1 MFEKG
6 ERIAKVIANSGYCSR
21 RDAEKLILEGRVK
34 VNGKTIDTP
43 VVLITDQSIKID
55 NKLLQR
61 REKTKLWIFNKP
73 KGYIVTNSDPK
84 GRKNIYSLLPKN
96 MPRVISIGRLDMDT
110 EGLLLLTNNGDLS
123 RYMEHPTTAWTRQ
136 YLAKVHGNIGM
147 LLSNIDKVGKNGL
160 VVNGIKYAPVKIT
173 IEKQS
178 ESTNTWLRVTITE
191 GKNKEVRNIMD
202 HFGLKVVKLKRIS
215 FGPFQLGKLEV
226 GKVKLVSDKVLKD
239 AIGNKVA
246 LN

>member
-1 MFEKG
+1 MSEKG

-73 KGYIVTNSDPK
+73 KGYIVTNNDPQ
-84 GRKNIYSLLPKN
+84 GRKNIYSLLPKT

-123 RYMEHPTTAWTRQ
+123 RY
-136 YLAKVHGNIGM
+136 I
-147 LLSNIDKVGKNGL
+147 
-160 VVNGIKYAPVKIT
+160 
-173 IEKQS
+173 
-178 ESTNTWLRVTITE
+178 
-191 GKNKEVRNIMD
+191 
-202 HFGLKVVKLKRIS
+202 
-215 FGPFQLGKLEV
+215 
-226 GKVKLVSDKVLKD
+226 
-239 AIGNKVA
+239 
-246 LN
+246 

>member
-1 MFEKG
+1 MLKEG

-34 VNGKTIDTP
+34 VNGKVIDTP
-43 VVLITDQSIKID
+43 VVLITDHSIKID

-73 KGYIVTNSDPK
+73 KGYIVTNNDPK
-84 GRKNIYSLLPKN
+84 GRKTIYNLLPKN

-123 RYMEHPTTAWTRQ
+123 RYIEHPATAWSRQ
-136 YLAKVHGNIGM
+136 YLVKVHGNTDTLI
-147 LLSNIDKVGKNGL
+147 SNIDKIGKIG
-160 VVNGIKYAPVKIT
+160 VTIDGIKYAPTKIS

-178 ESTNTWLRVTITE
+178 ESTNTWFKVVITE
-191 GKNKEVRNIMD
+191 GKNKEVRNIMNY
-202 HFGLKVVKLKRIS
+202 FNLKVIKLKRIS
-215 FGPFQLGKLEV
+215 FGPFHLGNLAI
-226 GKVKLVSDKVLKD
+226 GAIKLVPDRVLKE

>member
-1 MFEKG
+1 MLKEG

-34 VNGKTIDTP
+34 VNGKVIDTP
-43 VVLITDQSIKID
+43 VVLITDHSIKID

-73 KGYIVTNSDPK
+73 KGYIVTNNDLK
-84 GRKNIYSLLPKN
+84 GRKTIYNLLPKN

-123 RYMEHPTTAWTRQ
+123 RYIEHPTTAWSRQ
-136 YLAKVHGNIGM
+136 YLVKVHGNTDTLI
-147 LLSNIDKVGKNGL
+147 SNIDKIGKIG
-160 VVNGIKYAPVKIT
+160 VTIDGIKYAPTKIS

-178 ESTNTWLRVTITE
+178 ESTNTWFKVVITE

-202 HFGLKVVKLKRIS
+202 YFNLKVVKLKRIS
-215 FGPFQLGKLEV
+215 FGSFHLGNLAIGAIKPV
-226 GKVKLVSDKVLKD
+226 TDRVLKE

>member
-1 MFEKG
+1 MSEKG

-21 RDAEKLILEGRVK
+21 RDAEKLISEGRVK

-73 KGYIVTNSDPK
+73 KGYIVTNNDPQ
-84 GRKNIYSLLPKN
+84 GRKNIYSLLPKS

-123 RYMEHPTTAWTRQ
+123 RYIEHPTTAWTRQ
-136 YLAKVHGNIGM
+136 YLAKVHGNINI
-147 LLSNIDKVGKNGL
+147 LVSNIDKIGKNGL
-160 VVNGIKYAPVKIT
+160 VVDDIKYAPVKIT

-178 ESTNTWLRVTITE
+178 ETTNTWLRVTITE

-202 HFGLKVVKLKRIS
+202 YFGLKVVKLKRVS
-215 FGPFQLGKLEV
+215 FGPFQLGKLET
-226 GKVKLVSDKVLKD
+226 GKVKLVSDKVLRE

>member
-34 VNGKTIDTP
+34 VNGKSIDTP

-55 NKLLQR
+55 NKLLPR
-61 REKTKLWIFNKP
+61 RKKTKLWIFNKP

-110 EGLLLLTNNGDLS
+110 EGLLLLTNNGGLS
-123 RYMEHPTTAWTRQ
+123 RYIEHPATAWTRQ
-136 YLAKVHGNIGM
+136 YLAKVHGNISM
-147 LLSNIDKVGKNGL
+147 LISNIEKVAKNGL
-160 VVNGIKYAPVKIT
+160 TVNGIKYAPVKIA

-178 ESTNTWLRVTITE
+178 ETTNTWFRVTITE

-202 HFGLKVVKLKRIS
+202 YFGLKVVKLKRIS
-215 FGPFQLGKLEV
+215 FGPFQLGRLEV
-226 GKVKLVSDKVLKD
+226 GKVKLVPDKVLKE
-239 AIGNKVA
+239 AIGNKLV
-246 LN
+246 LD

>member
-21 RDAEKLILEGRVK
+21 RGAEKLILEGRVK

-55 NKLLQR
+55 NKLLPR
-61 REKTKLWIFNKP
+61 RKKTKLWIFNKP

-123 RYMEHPTTAWTRQ
+123 RYIEHPATAWTRQ
-136 YLAKVHGNIGM
+136 YLAKVHGNTGM
-147 LLSNIDKVGKNGL
+147 LVSNIERVGKNGL

-178 ESTNTWLRVTITE
+178 ESTNTWFRVTITE

-202 HFGLKVVKLKRIS
+202 YFGLKVVKLKRIS
-215 FGPFQLGKLEV
+215 FGPFQLGRLEV
-226 GKVKLVSDKVLKD
+226 GKVKLVPDKVLKE
-239 AIGNKVA
+239 AIGNKLV
-246 LN
+246 LD